1 MEVKACMGC
10 FVEWD
15 RERDECP
22 VCGWSPQKPLEE
34 DKNGWHQGKII
45 AKRFL
50 LGNCYLKK
58 KDFVIWRTYDSLLD
72 IRCYMITSVGG
83 SLTQLLQIAWG
94 FSQQRDKKGCPVVL
108 SMFPVEQVY
117 VLVFSMKEDMDKKDF
132 LSWIMLPKENP
143 KQVIQKLEYLN
154 EKQKPEH
161 VLSEDTLLDERYRV
175 IGCIGVGGFGITY
188 LCEDLL
194 LQRNVA
200 VKEYFPSEWAERE
213 ADALEVKNSRYLNA
227 FLYGKK
233 SFLKEAKITAKFI
246 HAQNIVTIYDV
257 FSANDTVYLVMEY
270 LQGDSVGRRMKKR
283 QYEPYSER
291 KAVEI
296 ILSVMKALC
305 TIHENYVVHGDI
317 SPGNLIC
324 TKEGTVVLIDFGA
337 AKYMTDKQPVLQ
349 AAFLKKNYAA
359 PEQYRTAKEG
369 IPKDEGAWTDI
380 YAMGA
385 TFYYLLTGHV
395 PTDALTSLSSKKT
408 ELIPP
413 KKHGVKIRKGYF
425 QLICR
430 MMELDK
436 NLRIKNDRVVI
447 DTLEKLCCKEK

>member
-94 FSQQRDKKGCPVVL
+94 FSQQRDKEGCPVVL

-117 VLVFSMKEDMDKKDF
+117 VLVFSMKENMDKKDF

-395 PTDALTSLSSKKT
+395 PTDALTRLSSKK
-408 ELIPP
+408 
-413 KKHGVKIRKGYF
+413 
-425 QLICR
+425 
-430 MMELDK
+430 
-436 NLRIKNDRVVI
+436 NRIN
-447 DTLEKLCCKEK
+447 TT

>member
-94 FSQQRDKKGCPVVL
+94 FSQQRDKEGCPVVL

-154 EKQKPEH
+154 EKQKLFQNLTYHMIEKEFH
-161 VLSEDTLLDERYRV
+161 HNDIDIKYEEVLNYYNDCKDTDETIAYFDEKYDQQLDQLGE
-175 IGCIGVGGFGITY
+175 
-188 LCEDLL
+188 
-194 LQRNVA
+194 
-200 VKEYFPSEWAERE
+200 
-213 ADALEVKNSRYLNA
+213 KN
-227 FLYGKK
+227 
-233 SFLKEAKITAKFI
+233 ET
-246 HAQNIVTIYDV
+246 
-257 FSANDTVYLVMEY
+257 
-270 LQGDSVGRRMKKR
+270 
-283 QYEPYSER
+283 
-291 KAVEI
+291 
-296 ILSVMKALC
+296 
-305 TIHENYVVHGDI
+305 
-317 SPGNLIC
+317 
-324 TKEGTVVLIDFGA
+324 
-337 AKYMTDKQPVLQ
+337 
-349 AAFLKKNYAA
+349 
-359 PEQYRTAKEG
+359 
-369 IPKDEGAWTDI
+369 
-380 YAMGA
+380 
-385 TFYYLLTGHV
+385 
-395 PTDALTSLSSKKT
+395 
-408 ELIPP
+408 
-413 KKHGVKIRKGYF
+413 
-425 QLICR
+425 
-430 MMELDK
+430 
-436 NLRIKNDRVVI
+436 
-447 DTLEKLCCKEK
+447 

>member
-1 MEVKACMGC
+1 MGEKRAYKA
-10 FVEWD
+10 
-15 RERDECP
+15 R
-22 VCGWSPQKPLEE
+22 KP
-34 DKNGWHQGKII
+34 
-45 AKRFL
+45 
-50 LGNCYLKK
+50 
-58 KDFVIWRTYDSLLD
+58 
-72 IRCYMITSVGG
+72 GG
-83 SLTQLLQIAWG
+83 G
-94 FSQQRDKKGCPVVL
+94 RK
-108 SMFPVEQVY
+108 
-117 VLVFSMKEDMDKKDF
+117 
-132 LSWIMLPKENP
+132 
-143 KQVIQKLEYLN
+143 
-154 EKQKPEH
+154 KQKPEYA
-161 VLSEDTLLDERYRV
+161 LSEDTLLDERYRV
-175 IGCIGVGGFGITY
+175 IGCVGVGGFGITY
-188 LCEDLL
+188 FCEDLL

-233 SFLKEAKITAKFI
+233 SFLKEAQITAKFI

-283 QYEPYSER
+283 QYKPYSE
-291 KAVEI
+291 KEAAEI
-296 ILSVMKALC
+296 ILPSMKALRS
-305 TIHENYVVHGDI
+305 IHESYVVHGDI

-369 IPKDEGAWTDI
+369 IPRDEGAWTDI

-385 TFYYLLTGHV
+385 TLYYLLTGHV
-395 PTDALTSLSSKKT
+395 PTDALTRLSSKKT

-413 KKHGVKIRKGYF
+413 KKYGVKIQKGYF
-425 QLICR
+425 QLICQ

-436 NLRIKNDRVVI
+436 NLRIKNDQVVI
-447 DTLEKLCCKEK
+447 DTLEKLCFKEK